1 MTREQAEA
9 RIKELTE
16 LIEQHNYNYYVLNQP
31 IISDYEFDKLLNEL
45 IALEKDYPDLISPQS
60 PTQRVGGQVTNE
72 FQSVAHRFPMLSLGN
87 TYSEGE
93 VVDFDNRVRK
103 LLGEEPEYVCELKY
117 DGVAISLL
125 YEKGL
130 LVRAVTR
137 GDGTRGD
144 DVTINVKTIRSIPL
158 RLRGHYPEIFEIRG
172 EIYMPRAS
180 FERLNQEREEIGE
193 TPFANPRNA
202 AAGSLKLQD
211 SAEVARRGLDCFLYY
226 IMADELPFDN
236 HYDSLLAARSWGFR
250 ISDYM
255 ARCKNLGEVFAFI
268 HDWDAAREQLPFD
281 IDGVVIKVNHFKH
294 QQLLG
299 FTAKSPRWAIAYK
312 YKPESAST
320 RLLKITY
327 QVGRTGAITPVA
339 ELEPVFLSGTTVK
352 RASLHNAD
360 IIKSLDIRNGDYVL
374 VEKGGE
380 IIPKITGVDYSRRKS
395 DATPIQFISH
405 CPECG
410 TPLTRNP
417 GEAAYYCPNDSGCPP
432 QIKGRLE
439 HFISRRA
446 MNIESLGEGKIE
458 LLYDYGLV
466 RKVSD
471 FYQLTY
477 DKLIG
482 LQKTYPATENTPARI
497 VSFREKTVENILKG
511 IEQSKNVPF
520 PRVLYALGIRYVGE
534 TVAAKLASHYLS
546 IDKLMKASFE
556 ELVMV
561 DEIGEKIAESVI
573 QSLHRPDMLEIIS
586 ELRRAGV
593 QLEMKPEKAQNL
605 GDSLKGK
612 SVVVSGDFG
621 TPQRRKEIEELI
633 VAHGGKLV
641 SSVSAK
647 TSFIVAGENM
657 GPSKRE
663 KALQWNIPVISEEE
677 FLFMMGMK

>member
-1 MTREQAEA
+1 MTKEQAEA
-9 RIKELTE
+9 RVKELTE
-16 LIEQHNYNYYVLNQP
+16 LIEQHNYSYYVLNQP
-31 IISDYEFDKLLNEL
+31 VISDYEFDKLLNEL
-45 IALEKDYPDLISPQS
+45 ISLEKAFPELASPHS
-60 PTQRVGGQVTNE
+60 PTQRVGGHVTNE
-72 FQSVAHRFPMLSLGN
+72 FQSVAHKFPMLSLGN

-93 VVDFDNRVRK
+93 VADFDNRVRK
-103 LLGEEPEYVCELKY
+103 LLGEDPEYVCELKY

-125 YEKGL
+125 YENGL

-158 RLRGHYPEIFEIRG
+158 RLRGNYPEVFEIRG

-211 SAEVARRGLDCFLYY
+211 SAEVARRGLECFLYY

-236 HYDSLLAARSWGFR
+236 HYDTLLSARSWGFR

-255 ARCKNLGEVFAFI
+255 VRCHNLSEVFDFI
-268 HDWDAAREQLPFD
+268 HEWESAREQLPFD
-281 IDGVVIKVNHFKH
+281 IDGVVIKVNHFRH

-312 YKPESAST
+312 YKPESVST
-320 RLLKITY
+320 CLRGVTY

-360 IIKSLDIRNGDYVL
+360 IIQALDLREGDYVF

-380 IIPKITGVDYSRRKS
+380 IIPKITGVDYSRRQP
-395 DATPIQFISH
+395 DAKPVQFVTH

-410 TPLTRNP
+410 TPLKRNP
-417 GEAAYYCPNDSGCPP
+417 GEAAFYCPNESGCPP

-458 LLYDYGLV
+458 LLYEYGLV
-466 RKVSD
+466 KKVSD
-471 FYQLTY
+471 FYHLTF

-482 LQKTYPATENTPARI
+482 LQKTYLATDNTPART
-497 VSFREKTVENILKG
+497 VSFREKTVENILRG
-511 IEQSKNVPF
+511 IEQSKKVPF

-534 TVAAKLASHYLS
+534 TVAAKLARHYLS
-546 IDKLMKASFE
+546 IENLMKASFE
-556 ELVMV
+556 ELVRV

-573 QSLHRPDMLEIIS
+573 QTLHRPDIKEIIG
-586 ELRRAGV
+586 ELKAAGV
-593 QLEMKPEKAQNL
+593 QLSMQPENTINL
-605 GDSLKGK
+605 SEKLRGK

-621 TPQRRKEIEELI
+621 TPKRRKEIEELV

-663 KALQWNIPVISEEE
+663 KALQWNIPVISEKD
-677 FLFMMGMK
+677 FLQMIGAE

>member
-9 RIKELTE
+9 RIKELTD

-31 IISDYEFDKLLNEL
+31 VISDYEFDKLLNEL
-45 IALEKDYPDLISPQS
+45 IALEKAFPDLASPHS

-93 VVDFDNRVRK
+93 VADFDNRVRK
-103 LLGEEPEYVCELKY
+103 LLGEDPEYVCELKY

-144 DVTINVKTIRSIPL
+144 DVTVNVKTIRSIPL
-158 RLRGHYPEIFEIRG
+158 RLKGNYPEVFEIRG

-226 IMADELPFDN
+226 IMADELLFDN
-236 HYDSLLAARSWGFR
+236 HYDTLVAARSWGFR

-255 ARCKNLGEVFAFI
+255 ARCQNLSEIFAFI
-268 HDWDAAREQLPFD
+268 HEWETAREQLPFD
-281 IDGVVIKVNHFKH
+281 IDGVVIKVNHFRH

-312 YKPESAST
+312 YKPESVST
-320 RLLKITY
+320 RLRGVTY

-360 IIKSLDIRNGDYVL
+360 VMQALDIREGDFVF

-380 IIPKITGVDYSRRKS
+380 IIPKITGVDYSHRQP
-395 DATPIQFISH
+395 DAKPVQFIAS

-410 TPLTRNP
+410 TPLKRNP
-417 GEAAYYCPNDSGCPP
+417 GEAAFYCPNDRGCPP

-471 FYQLTY
+471 FYHLTF

-482 LQKTYPATENTPARI
+482 LQKTYPATENTPART

-511 IEQSKNVPF
+511 IEQSKKVPF

-534 TVAAKLASHYLS
+534 TVAAKLARHYLS
-546 IDKLMKASFE
+546 IDNLMKASFE
-556 ELVMV
+556 ELVMM
-561 DEIGEKIAESVI
+561 DEIGEKIAESVV
-573 QSLHRPDMLEIIS
+573 QTLHRPDMQEIIK
-586 ELRRAGV
+586 ELREAGV
-593 QLEMKPEKAQNL
+593 QLEMKPENNESQ

-612 SVVVSGDFG
+612 SIVVSGDFG
-621 TPQRRKEIEELI
+621 TPQRRKEIEELVI
-633 VAHGGKLV
+633 AYGGKLAN
-641 SSVSAK
+641 SVSAK

-663 KALQWNIPVISEEE
+663 KAQQWNIPILSERE
-677 FLFMMGMK
+677 FLLMIGIK

>member
-9 RIKELTE
+9 RVKELTD

-31 IISDYEFDKLLNEL
+31 VISDYEFDKLLNEL
-45 IALEKDYPDLISPQS
+45 IELEKAFPELASPHS

-72 FQSVAHRFPMLSLGN
+72 FQSVAHRFPMLSLSN

-93 VVDFDNRVRK
+93 VTDFDNRVRK
-103 LLGEEPEYVCELKY
+103 LLGEDPEYVCELKY

-144 DVTINVKTIRSIPL
+144 DVTVNVKTIRSIPL
-158 RLRGHYPEIFEIRG
+158 RLRGNYPEVFEIRG

-211 SAEVARRGLDCFLYY
+211 SAEVARRGLECFLYY

-255 ARCKNLGEVFAFI
+255 ARCHNLSAVFDFI
-268 HDWDAAREQLPFD
+268 HEWESAREQLPFD
-281 IDGVVIKVNHFKH
+281 IDGVVIKVNHFRH

-312 YKPESAST
+312 YKPESVST
-320 RLLKITY
+320 RLRGVTY

-360 IIKSLDIRNGDYVL
+360 IIQALDIREGDFVF

-380 IIPKITGVDYSRRKS
+380 IIPKITGVDYSRRQP
-395 DATPIQFISH
+395 DAQPVQFITH

-410 TPLTRNP
+410 TPLKRNP
-417 GEAAYYCPNDSGCPP
+417 GEAAFYCPNDSGCPP

-466 RKVSD
+466 KKVSD
-471 FYQLTY
+471 FYHLTF

-482 LQKTYPATENTPARI
+482 LQKTYPASDNAPART

-511 IEQSKNVPF
+511 IEQSKKVPF

-534 TVAAKLASHYLS
+534 TVAAKLARHYLS
-546 IDKLMKASFE
+546 IDNLMRASFE

-573 QSLHRPDMLEIIS
+573 QTLHRPDMQEIIR
-586 ELRRAGV
+586 ELKEAGV
-593 QLEMKPEKAQNL
+593 QLAMQPENTESRSEK
-605 GDSLKGK
+605 LKGK

-621 TPQRRKEIEELI
+621 TPQRRKEIEELV

-663 KALQWNIPVISEEE
+663 KALQLNIPVISEHD
-677 FLFMMGMK
+677 FLKMIE